1 MRGALALYIHD
12 RIAIEGGARG
22 RMLEMVRARW
32 APHLERRH
40 GVRLVGAWATVGS
53 TAEWPEVRLHWELDD
68 WAHFARAQAGQFPM
82 EERDVFLTEL
92 WNQAL
97 ELRQRGHSALLRAA
111 AFSPD
116 LARIRAERIAGEV
129 ILHEDVRAL
138 PGRMAAYH
146 EALASRYLP
155 LAEKRGLRLLG
166 AYSHALVPDVGLNLW
181 VLRGWDHWR
190 ELMESELR
198 DAELRAWTDGLGG
211 WLEDLDGFLVVP
223 PPQGA
228 LRT

>member
-1 MRGALALYIHD
+1 MTDLAVYLHD
-12 RIAIEGGARG
+12 RIDIEGGARG
-22 RMLEMVRARW
+22 KLIEMIRSRW
-32 APHLERRH
+32 APHLEHRH

-53 TAEWPEVRLHWELDD
+53 TASWPEVRLHWELDD
-68 WAHFARAQAGQFPM
+68 WAHFARAQSGQFPM

-97 ELRQRGHSALLRAA
+97 ELRQRGHSALLRPAS
-111 AFSPD
+111 FSPD
-116 LARIRAERIAGEV
+116 LARIRARGISGEV

-138 PGRMAAYH
+138 PGRLPAYH
-146 EALASRYLP
+146 GALEKRFLP

-166 AYSHALVPDVGLNLW
+166 AYSHALAPNLALNLW
-181 VLRGWDHWR
+181 VLRGWEHWR
-190 ELMESELR
+190 ELMEAEAA
-198 DAELRAWTDGLGG
+198 DAELRAWSDGLGE